1 MIQNA
6 LKAVL
11 EVLVNPMPALDMG
24 VSILGVRDSWRQ
36 HQEALEAAQRQ
47 HQEAMKTSSSQ
58 HLESVRCSSYQHEE
72 SLGISQTQH
81 EHSLHVGRVLHD
93 EAIGTARAQH
103 EEQMKHSYM
112 ETRREN
118 LRDLLSETLDE
129 AQSTVLKSTLLFG
142 FVVAVLVEGFPSPE
156 NTNERFID
164 IFVFTVSWA
173 ICCLFQSIVLAGLYQ
188 VVQTR
193 ALREMIRALQM
204 SGSSRDSDRPTMS
217 SAFDGLGHELT
228 RSTTLDSGSFSAA
241 ISSSS
246 RSTPDLL
253 RSQASQEPRQLSFPR
268 PYALLHPAAQ
278 RFRQRGLGD
287 LDVEAHAPRHLK
299 RCDTDES
306 INFGAA
312 SGKEPGSPVP
322 TLHVFDPKRLLYRS
336 QAKQFVTFGSLF
348 TLICLAGLIYG
359 RLSMRRGGK
368 HGEGSSDVG
377 IRLGIFLPPFVS
389 ATFSL
394 MLRKHANPIRS
405 TLAVQSLASFCF
417 FVSLGC
423 LAVTMIWWHASAP
436 SINLARS
443 DGAEETYLKGISLKV
458 EGWPIFF
465 HPTGV
470 AVSGN
475 SLLLSAAFRMARFEL
490 SHGVARLE
498 SETTFPGLEI
508 GDISFCGNQ
517 SVVNS
522 SLALAGRDIIA
533 VLDTQALSQSAR
545 VTWRDLPNA
554 SFGRSIQ
561 DPQETEA
568 LQALSYWPQQDML
581 LVSKADLGVVACQ
594 AHGEQGQ
601 RQTTVQAE
609 MMLME
614 KFAAGTSVSGLHVD
628 PVEEVLYVLFHRT
641 GRHAEIHAI
650 DLRDELGR
658 LLRILRL
665 PDVDAADGP
674 DADHDVVWGALSTW
688 HPLETHDRPQLLA
701 VTRTPAKVFS
711 FDLPNL
717 RQCRSE
723 SLCKTNASRPELKSS
738 FWR

>member
-1 MIQNA
+1 MGA
-6 LKAVL
+6 GYM
-11 EVLVNPMPALDMG
+11 NP
-24 VSILGVRDSWRQ
+24 
-36 HQEALEAAQRQ
+36 
-47 HQEAMKTSSSQ
+47 K
-58 HLESVRCSSYQHEE
+58 
-72 SLGISQTQH
+72 
-81 EHSLHVGRVLHD
+81 
-93 EAIGTARAQH
+93 
-103 EEQMKHSYM
+103 
-112 ETRREN
+112 
-118 LRDLLSETLDE
+118 
-129 AQSTVLKSTLLFG
+129 QSTVLKSTLLFG

-164 IFVFTVSWA
+164 VFVFTVSWA

-193 ALREMIRALQM
+193 ALREMIRGLQT
-204 SGSSRDSDRPTMS
+204 SSS
-217 SAFDGLGHELT
+217 SASNPFADELT
-228 RSTTLDSGSFSAA
+228 RSTTMDSGALSGASISAG
-241 ISSSS
+241 SSL
-246 RSTPDLL
+246 STPDLL
-253 RSQASQEPRQLSFPR
+253 RSQALPDQQRITFPR

-278 RFRQRGLGD
+278 RFKQRGLGD

-306 INFGAA
+306 INFGPA

-359 RLSMRRGGK
+359 RLSMRRGSK
-368 HGEGSSDVG
+368 HGEGSSDVC
-377 IRLGIFLPPFVS
+377 IRLGIFLPPFIS

-394 MLRKHANPIRS
+394 MLRKHANPIRA
-405 TLAVQSLASFCF
+405 TLAVQSLSSLCF
-417 FVSLGC
+417 FLSLAC
-423 LAVTMIWWHASAP
+423 LAITTIWWHASAP
-436 SINLARS
+436 SINLARTH
-443 DGAEETYLKGISLKV
+443 GAEETYLKGISLQV
-458 EGWPIFF
+458 DGWPIFF

-475 SLLLSAAFRMARFEL
+475 SLFLSAAFRIARFRL
-490 SHGVARLE
+490 AGGVARLE

-517 SVVNS
+517 SAVNS
-522 SLALAGRDIIA
+522 SLALAGRDTIA
-533 VLDTQALSQSAR
+533 VLATEVVTRSAR

-561 DPQETEA
+561 DPLDTSAES

-581 LVSKADLGVVACQ
+581 VVSKADLGVVACQ
-594 AHGEQGQ
+594 AHDEE
-601 RQTTVQAE
+601 RQLQSTVQAE
-609 MMLME
+609 MMIME

-628 PVEEVLYVLFHRT
+628 PIEEVLYVLFHRS

-674 DADHDVVWGALSTW
+674 DADHDVVWGALSTY
-688 HPLETHDRPQLLA
+688 HPMEVHDRPQLLA

-717 RQCRSE
+717 RQCGSE
-723 SLCKTNASRPELKSS
+723 SLCKSAANASRAVAELKASI
-738 FWR
+738 WR